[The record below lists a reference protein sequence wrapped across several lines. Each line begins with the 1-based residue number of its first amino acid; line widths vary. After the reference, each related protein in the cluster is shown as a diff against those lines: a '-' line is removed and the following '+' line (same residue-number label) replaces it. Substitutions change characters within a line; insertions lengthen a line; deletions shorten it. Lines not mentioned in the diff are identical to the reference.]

1 MHSVVVRNNKFE
13 GRLHMLSPLVFTLGF
28 SPRAVV
34 NGFFAFLNDC
44 FFELK
49 RDLVARLH
57 VGCIA
62 PSVATCLML
71 NDDSIAKQQGV
82 LGVYLVRFQTTRK
95 SSQDNRQGALADGLH
110 GLNPR
115 NTAHRHT
122 PVQKATSVGLATGKA
137 HSISGGKLGCVYKRT
152 NPSSALGAIFV
163 YRCMEEPGEGGLIH
177 PRYTYV

>member
-1 MHSVVVRNNKFE
+1 MHSVVVTVNK
-13 GRLHMLSPLVFTLGF
+13 LKPFTHASGPFSGDSHLG
-28 SPRAVV
+28 AVV
-34 NGFFAFLNDC
+34 SGFFVF
-44 FFELK
+44 
-49 RDLVARLH
+49 H
-57 VGCIA
+57 H
-62 PSVATCLML
+62 
-71 NDDSIAKQQGV
+71 
-82 LGVYLVRFQTTRK
+82 
-95 SSQDNRQGALADGLH
+95 NRQGALADGLY

-137 HSISGGKLGCVYKRT
+137 HSISGGQLGCVYKRT